1 MKVEEILGKRE
12 DQRLEF
18 KSAKVLAEKP
28 ESVARAVVGML
39 NAEGGTIWIGI
50 EDDKEGAAGG
60 MDPVTNV
67 EREKGR
73 LLDYLLETIEPAP
86 IKGEVVIEVQ
96 PLGGGESGLLAIRIQ
111 PPTVDSGR
119 LPAAFL
125 RKGGR
130 HYLRRFGARNHPM
143 SRQEVFGNTSFGTGD
158 QAIESAMQ
166 KLLVVRQSLQEAG
179 ASGLWSALRPVR
191 TLQLDLQDPLF
202 ERIPL
207 DPSETG
213 NRRGGW
219 HFASSRE
226 ELHFMN
232 DHVRWVATFG
242 LTGEP
247 TTRVDVNEDGELS
260 FLAELSRLHWKG
272 EANELWP
279 YALLEHPISA
289 VRIARRIYRDH
300 LANEDLVAADLALL
314 GIAGWTL
321 RGGTPTEASVYAY
334 KPAVQEEP
342 DLVWDPVIFTFGEI
356 DEAPDRCGFRL
367 VRRIYQ
373 AFGLREEAIPRD
385 YDRESGRLI
394 LPE

>member
-1 MKVEEILGKRE
+1 MKIEEILGKRE

-18 KSAKVLAEKP
+18 KSGKVLAEEP

-50 EDDKEGAAGG
+50 EDDKEGVAGG
-60 MDPVTNV
+60 VDPVTNV

-86 IKGEVVIEVQ
+86 IKSEVVIEVQ

-111 PPTVDSGR
+111 PPTADSGR

-143 SRQEVFGNTSFGTGD
+143 SRQEVFGNSSFGTGD

-166 KLLVVRQSLQEAG
+166 RLLVARQSLQKAG
-179 ASGLWSALRPVR
+179 ASGLWIALRPAR
-191 TLQLDLQDPLF
+191 TLRLDVQDPLF

-226 ELHFMN
+226 KPLLTK
-232 DHVRWVATFG
+232 DRVRWVATFG
-242 LTGEP
+242 LTGEH

-272 EANELWP
+272 EALWP
-279 YALLEHPISA
+279 YALLEYPISA

-300 LANEDLVAADLALL
+300 LVHEDVVAADLALL

-334 KPAVQEEP
+334 EPAVHEEP
-342 DLVWDPVIFTFGEI
+342 DLIGDPVIFTFREI